1 MKLTADQHDR
11 SAAVLLGM
19 ACGDALGAGYEFAG
33 PLPETTPVS
42 MRGGG
47 GFHWAPGEWTDYTA
61 MAVPLAIAAAEGG
74 DLRDD
79 SVLDIVVAHWVA
91 WAKSAPY
98 AGVQL
103 GAVLSGSE
111 PNADSVRRGAREQH
125 DRNGRSAGNGSLLRT
140 APVALAFLGDPVALA
155 EAARLVSELTHRETE
170 AGDACVLFGLALRH
184 AVLEGEL
191 DIRVGLSA
199 LTSERRADWS
209 TRFDDAERERPAD
222 FPGNGWVVQTL
233 QAAWS
238 AITYARGT
246 DAGQVRR
253 AIEVAARGGGDTD
266 AVAGVAGALTAARW
280 GLEAVPTT
288 WRHLVQGWPGLR
300 GVDLVRLSMQSAHCG
315 AVGGVRADEVGLQRT
330 VKLRALR

>member
-11 SAAVLLGM
+11 SAGMLLGM

-33 PLPETTPVS
+33 PLPETTSVS

-47 GFHWAPGEWTDYTA
+47 GFHWAPGEWTDHTA
-61 MAVPLAIAAAEGG
+61 LAVPLAMAAAEGR
-74 DLRDD
+74 DLRDEV
-79 SVLDIVVAHWVA
+79 VLDHVVAHWVG

-103 GAVLSGSE
+103 GKVLSASE
-111 PNADSVRRGAREQH
+111 PNAESVRRAAKEQH

-140 APVALAFLGDPVALA
+140 APVALAFLRDPVALA
-155 EAARLVSELTHRETE
+155 RAARLVSELTHPETE

-191 DIRVGLSA
+191 DIRVGLYA
-199 LTSERRADWS
+199 LPSDRRGDWS
-209 TRFDDAERERPAD
+209 ARFDEAESKRPAD

-238 AITYARGT
+238 AITHARGT

-253 AIEVAARGGGDTD
+253 AIEAAARGGGDTD
-266 AVAGVAGALTAARW
+266 AVAGAVGALTAARW
-280 GLEAVPTT
+280 GLEAVPTV

-300 GVDLVRLSMQSAHCG
+300 GVDLVRLSMQAAHG
-315 AVGGVRADEVGLQRT
+315 DEAGGVVADKVGRRRT
-330 VKLRALR
+330 VRLRALH